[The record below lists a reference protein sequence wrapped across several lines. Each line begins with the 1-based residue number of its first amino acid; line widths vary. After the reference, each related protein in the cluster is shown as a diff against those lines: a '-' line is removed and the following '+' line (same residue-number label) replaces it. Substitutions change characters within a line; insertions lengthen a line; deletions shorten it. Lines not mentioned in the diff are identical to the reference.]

1 METHDHQSPVDAHP
15 SSDPTGENMTS
26 QAPGTASVSPDAS
39 PQGMSDRSLGG
50 QQSQASPT
58 DAPHAAPVDSSTHTA
73 MPDQQGRT
81 VSQSAQS
88 PGADKASGGPDPT
101 AQAMPDPSMGG
112 QAGAAQAASVDPSA
126 YTASPGQG
134 QAFSQSAQSTGPQA
148 QFQTNVI
155 MDPATGQLYYAMP
168 QGQPVQ
174 PPPQSGQYVHYTTQA
189 PPEPPPA
196 PETRQ
201 PDFAQIVKSVEEFA
215 EGDAT
220 VADVVKT
227 LWTET
232 SQDDQFWK
240 GAVVGAAAAVLLT
253 SGSVRGAMGK
263 TFGSLF
269 GQNGTDAAA
278 SSAASDPDVDTKTT

>member
-1 METHDHQSPVDAHP
+1 
-15 SSDPTGENMTS
+15 
-26 QAPGTASVSPDAS
+26 
-39 PQGMSDRSLGG
+39 
-50 QQSQASPT
+50 
-58 DAPHAAPVDSSTHTA
+58 
-73 MPDQQGRT
+73 
-81 VSQSAQS
+81 
-88 PGADKASGGPDPT
+88 
-101 AQAMPDPSMGG
+101 
-112 QAGAAQAASVDPSA
+112 
-126 YTASPGQG
+126 
-134 QAFSQSAQSTGPQA
+134 
-148 QFQTNVI
+148 
-155 MDPATGQLYYAMP
+155 
-168 QGQPVQ
+168 VQ

-232 SQDDQFWK
+232 AQDDQFWK

-253 SGSVRGAMGK
+253 SGPVRGAMGK

-269 GQNGTDAAA
+269 GQNGADAAA
-278 SSAASDPDVDTKTT
+278 SASPGPDVDPKTT

>member
-1 METHDHQSPVDAHP
+1 METHDHQSSEDAHP
-15 SSDPTGENMTS
+15 PSGAVGENMTT
-26 QAPGTASVSPDAS
+26 QVTGTDSVSPDAA
-39 PQGMSDRSLGG
+39 PQGISDHSLRG
-50 QQSQASPT
+50 QQAQASPA
-58 DAPHAAPVDSSTHTA
+58 DAAQTASVDPSTHTA
-73 MPDQQGRT
+73 MPDQQGQAVT
-81 VSQSAQS
+81 QSAQAQT
-88 PGADKASGGPDPT
+88 PDTASAQPDT
-101 AQAMPDPSMGG
+101 AAQAMPGG
-112 QAGAAQAASVDPSA
+112 QAASVDPSA
-126 YTASPGQG
+126 YTAMPDQG
-134 QAFSQSAQSTGPQA
+134 QTVPPSAQAQAAGQQA
-148 QFQTNVI
+148 QFQPNVI

-174 PPPQSGQYVHYTTQA
+174 PPPQNGQYVYYTTQA

-196 PETRQ
+196 PESRQ
-201 PDFAQIVKSVEEFA
+201 PDYAQIVKSVEEFA

-253 SGSVRGAMGK
+253 SGPVRGAMGK

-269 GQNGTDAAA
+269 GQNGADAAA
-278 SSAASDPDVDTKTT
+278 SASSGPDVDPKTT